1 MHHSGAPRREIVEAY
16 SDLTSLRG
24 AKRRS
29 NPFSPSL
36 WLWMLRGACHRAR
49 IRATRWLATTPSRR
63 ATLSTVVARLD
74 RAIQYSR
81 GVSDRIEKPRRTGY
95 PACAGYDGGLGGAE
109 TTSIPVSADLH
120 YRRLT
125 PAARPMQMRSSKA
138 RRAAGARPKR
148 IQAKRVPVRVKKTRQ
163 KKTLDVREVSR
174 ISLEGRSVIVAM
186 CVGQL
191 GSLLPHVVVP
201 SILAAFLIPEW
212 HLSGAQAGLLAG
224 SGAAGYMLTVPVL
237 ATLTDRIDARKIL
250 IAGSALSAL
259 GTFLFGMFA
268 SGLWSGALF
277 NAVAGVGFAG
287 AYMPGLKALTDR
299 LAPGDSSRAIT
310 LYTSSFSFGVGLS
323 FLVSQLVAESFEWR
337 AAFFVTA
344 LGPMVMLLVCFLLRP
359 IEPKPAQGRLLDFA
373 PVFRNTQAMGF
384 ILGYGAHC
392 FELYG
397 IRTWLVAS
405 WTFVA
410 MRNSDSW
417 ILTPVV
423 VSVLFSL
430 LAMPASII
438 GNELAIKFGRH
449 RAISAVMFSSAVV
462 ALLIGL
468 FAAKSSWFLLPL
480 IVIYAITVPADSG
493 ALTSGMTM
501 AANPSYRGATMA
513 THSTVG
519 FSLSALGAWAV
530 GVALDAAGGPL
541 SPSAWMAAFSVLAA
555 GILLG
560 PVALYWSRKTMAQP

>member
-1 MHHSGAPRREIVEAY
+1 
-16 SDLTSLRG
+16 
-24 AKRRS
+24 
-29 NPFSPSL
+29 
-36 WLWMLRGACHRAR
+36 
-49 IRATRWLATTPSRR
+49 
-63 ATLSTVVARLD
+63 
-74 RAIQYSR
+74 
-81 GVSDRIEKPRRTGY
+81 
-95 PACAGYDGGLGGAE
+95 
-109 TTSIPVSADLH
+109 
-120 YRRLT
+120 
-125 PAARPMQMRSSKA
+125 
-138 RRAAGARPKR
+138 
-148 IQAKRVPVRVKKTRQ
+148 VKKTRQ

>member
-1 MHHSGAPRREIVEAY
+1 
-16 SDLTSLRG
+16 LRVR
-24 AKRRS
+24 ALKR
-29 NPFSPSL
+29 F
-36 WLWMLRGACHRAR
+36 
-49 IRATRWLATTPSRR
+49 
-63 ATLSTVVARLD
+63 
-74 RAIQYSR
+74 
-81 GVSDRIEKPRRTGY
+81 
-95 PACAGYDGGLGGAE
+95 
-109 TTSIPVSADLH
+109 
-120 YRRLT
+120 
-125 PAARPMQMRSSKA
+125 
-138 RRAAGARPKR
+138 
-148 IQAKRVPVRVKKTRQ
+148 QAKWVPVRVKKTCQ
-163 KKTLDVREVSR
+163 EKTLDVREVSR

-212 HLSGAQAGLLAG
+212 NLSGAQAGLLAG

-397 IRTWLVAS
+397 IRTWLVAF

>member
-1 MHHSGAPRREIVEAY
+1 
-16 SDLTSLRG
+16 
-24 AKRRS
+24 
-29 NPFSPSL
+29 
-36 WLWMLRGACHRAR
+36 
-49 IRATRWLATTPSRR
+49 
-63 ATLSTVVARLD
+63 
-74 RAIQYSR
+74 
-81 GVSDRIEKPRRTGY
+81 
-95 PACAGYDGGLGGAE
+95 
-109 TTSIPVSADLH
+109 
-120 YRRLT
+120 
-125 PAARPMQMRSSKA
+125 
-138 RRAAGARPKR
+138 
-148 IQAKRVPVRVKKTRQ
+148 
-163 KKTLDVREVSR
+163 
-174 ISLEGRSVIVAM
+174 
-186 CVGQL
+186 VGQL

-201 SILAAFLIPEW
+201 SVVAAFLIPEW
-212 HLSGAQAGLLAG
+212 HLSAAQAGLLAG

-277 NAVAGVGFAG
+277 NAIAGMGFAG

-323 FLVSQLVAESFEWR
+323 FLVSQLVAESFGWR
-337 AAFFVTA
+337 AAFLVTA

-359 IEPKPAQGRLLDFA
+359 VEPKPVQGRLLDFA
-373 PVFRNTQAMGF
+373 PVFRNTEAMGF
-384 ILGYGAHC
+384 VLGYGAHC

-397 IRTWLVAS
+397 IRTWLVAF

-410 MRNSDSW
+410 IRNSDSSMS
-417 ILTPVV
+417 TPIV

-449 RAISAVMFSSAVV
+449 RAITVVMFSSAVV
-462 ALLIGL
+462 ALLIGI
-468 FAAKSSWFLLPL
+468 FADRSPWLLLPL
-480 IVIYAITVPADSG
+480 MLLYALTVPADSG

-501 AANPSYRGATMA
+501 AASPSYRGATMA

-541 SPSAWMAAFSVLAA
+541 SPSGWMAAFSVLAA

-560 PVALYWSRKTMAQP
+560 PVALAWSRKKAAQP